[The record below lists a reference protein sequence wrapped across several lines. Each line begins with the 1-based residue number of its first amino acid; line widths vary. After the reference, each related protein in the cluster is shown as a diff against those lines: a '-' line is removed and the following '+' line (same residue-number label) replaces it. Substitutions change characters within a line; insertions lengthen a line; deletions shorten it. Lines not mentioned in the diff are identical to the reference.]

1 MEEHNHPNEAISI
14 LAEKSISQMEE
25 RSVENPGMK
34 VPEIRRQVEEELFNS
49 FADSDNFHILLK
61 EELGSAENIDKR
73 INRFRKRKIASIL
86 SEKVPMEFS
95 SERNCSEDIDMK
107 KRRVTRKTGQGKN
120 LSKDHLSKREEN
132 IATNE
137 NSAAPDEDFKSEL
150 AFNSLRLAN
159 SKRVASNYSDLYT
172 ILWRLNLTHLSSSF
186 DKELIDFDILKITTA
201 LELRNVLRIP
211 FGQAKKIK
219 IEVEKMQNET
229 AISDYFETW
238 QSNGPEGEK
247 EQ

>member
-1 MEEHNHPNEAISI
+1 MVEEHNHPNEAISI

-25 RSVENPGMK
+25 MSIENPGMK

-95 SERNCSEDIDMK
+95 SERNGPEDIDLK
-107 KRRVTRKTGQGKN
+107 KRRVTGKTGQGKN

-132 IATNE
+132 IATN
-137 NSAAPDEDFKSEL
+137 SAPDEDFKSEL

-229 AISDYFETW
+229 AISDYFEAW